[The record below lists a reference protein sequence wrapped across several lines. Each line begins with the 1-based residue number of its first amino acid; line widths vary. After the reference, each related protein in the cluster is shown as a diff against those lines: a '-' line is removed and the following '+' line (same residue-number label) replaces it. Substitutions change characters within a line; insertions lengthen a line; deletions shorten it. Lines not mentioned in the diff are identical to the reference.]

1 MYDEEAYDTSF
12 SIEYIF
18 SNTYNSKTFDGV
30 DNMVDIAYVEP
41 ANCIYVL
48 GDTIRVYDS
57 ILANVLA
64 DIEIPG
70 LTQSLELCYN
80 NVSSYIY
87 ALSQGT
93 LYKIDP
99 FIHQVI
105 GSFSL
110 SSTAYSLQLNK
121 KNGDIY
127 VSFNTTTQL
136 EIYDV
141 NDSLTT
147 ITTPY
152 ATLKMVFNDFEEDM
166 YVNTNAVSVLRIDGS
181 SRTISN
187 QYFIYGNDN
196 PIAYDPENEAV
207 FTFYEGTN
215 LYKIDNNAAVSIP
228 AISTGTFNSL
238 LFNNLTSTMNS
249 SSNLGYNSLLLSD
262 DTIEFS
268 VSPTDYGYQALN
280 QYDGDIYIGGAS
292 VILTIDSTNGQSKN
306 TQSFPGGDVT
316 KLIYNPDRRSIWSI
330 QPDTNLV
337 IELQVVLSSYF
348 ELETTT
354 ATPSS
359 DTFYGTL
366 SPDYVDRDYLWLHVR
381 EYIRRPRENF
391 NEEPIVSLYWK
402 WFSDNV
408 PEFFLYDFSG
418 TQLSTTGALAYAGEK
433 PLPNPVL
440 NKTANRDITKISDS
454 AYQQTIFDSIEQN
467 LEYIDDNED
476 ISVVPEPI
484 QLFIGYNSK
493 NEGALRSILQL
504 YKREDVDFTITTTN
518 ANYDIITLE
527 TIKDNTT
534 GEVYG
539 KITLDTNS
547 TSFFTSDSLGVTRG
561 FKIGQHLAIFIKD
574 VTNSKRQYISN
585 NNGYLVK
592 IRQIFARELIVD
604 FFKNVDRFQKETTV
618 IENFPKTGN
627 TTYLS
632 VRFKV
637 WDREIGRFNILG
649 QTEIEDVRYHTEL
662 NNIGK
667 LVSSDDVYI
676 FKEYDIKEEGI
687 DWNYL
692 NAKRK
697 EMLMVKNLIYPYIGS
712 YKSIINAINYF
723 GYNDLELYEYYRNV
737 DIESENYYKLFKV
750 EIPDIFDNTV
760 EGWKDNDFIKH
771 TFPNPKYEDTNLFNL
786 TFRITDKEGNNI
798 LYYTLEEVQK
808 KLQGL
813 KYWLQKNIIPITH
826 KILDITGRADFV
838 GGTTLVHQTRDA
850 QIFRV
855 NENFTPI
862 LFDLNEVYLLPVNSG
877 STVYNCVL
885 DFYINESVSRSLL
898 PQYFSID
905 IRTYEIYREWY
916 PFRNYQIGE
925 RVVYF
930 NKLYESFVINNK
942 TNNPRKY
949 ENAEIWR
956 VNTSYKLTDI
966 VSYDRMIYVWT
977 GQAGATVSTISPI
990 LDEGVGYNWLNI
1002 TEWKPIDLTPV
1013 EKITEYR
1020 DLSGV
1025 NGLRNLMPFN
1035 FTVDSNIT
1043 PYLVVEVTSDNGY
1056 GLTYRDRKNFEIKG
1070 ILDIQEIEAFTNL
1083 TTKQYRDAT
1092 LPVVYADIS
1101 SVPDLS
1107 MSAGSFTS
1115 GFADQSGN
1123 NTDRPYT
1130 DVGGGIVFPSIK
1142 HGFPYTITNNSSFT
1156 VNEFRIEFS
1165 GDFAYLVNPYV
1176 VSSFGSAYVSGLDL
1190 YWTGALAPAQSV
1202 TVQVRADVTSGGKAY
1217 WDDPANTSNNQSY
1230 IPVTSPLFSYQVI
1243 AKLASGTNFGA
1254 TFSTSANLTPS
1265 YRVLYYA
1272 SNPIIGLVT
1281 SPTTPFAFGQFQIF
1295 TFSQHGVNIIEPSD
1309 SVIYGTNYVNVTTG
1323 FNNSL
1328 GNFGYVYYQARTTGV
1343 IPTGSW
1349 RPTILLATWYTPSTS
1364 RSEVYFSGFPLGYS
1378 VGNPNFNAD
1387 FAPGLLFG
1395 TNSTSGSWTINNYYY
1410 P

>member
-1 MYDEEAYDTSF
+1 
-12 SIEYIF
+12 
-18 SNTYNSKTFDGV
+18 
-30 DNMVDIAYVEP
+30 
-41 ANCIYVL
+41 
-48 GDTIRVYDS
+48 
-57 ILANVLA
+57 
-64 DIEIPG
+64 
-70 LTQSLELCYN
+70 
-80 NVSSYIY
+80 
-87 ALSQGT
+87 
-93 LYKIDP
+93 
-99 FIHQVI
+99 
-105 GSFSL
+105 
-110 SSTAYSLQLNK
+110 
-121 KNGDIY
+121 
-127 VSFNTTTQL
+127 
-136 EIYDV
+136 
-141 NDSLTT
+141 
-147 ITTPY
+147 
-152 ATLKMVFNDFEEDM
+152 
-166 YVNTNAVSVLRIDGS
+166 
-181 SRTISN
+181 
-187 QYFIYGNDN
+187 
-196 PIAYDPENEAV
+196 
-207 FTFYEGTN
+207 
-215 LYKIDNNAAVSIP
+215 
-228 AISTGTFNSL
+228 
-238 LFNNLTSTMNS
+238 
-249 SSNLGYNSLLLSD
+249 
-262 DTIEFS
+262 
-268 VSPTDYGYQALN
+268 
-280 QYDGDIYIGGAS
+280 
-292 VILTIDSTNGQSKN
+292 
-306 TQSFPGGDVT
+306 
-316 KLIYNPDRRSIWSI
+316 
-330 QPDTNLV
+330 
-337 IELQVVLSSYF
+337 
-348 ELETTT
+348 
-354 ATPSS
+354 
-359 DTFYGTL
+359 
-366 SPDYVDRDYLWLHVR
+366 
-381 EYIRRPRENF
+381 
-391 NEEPIVSLYWK
+391 
-402 WFSDNV
+402 
-408 PEFFLYDFSG
+408 
-418 TQLSTTGALAYAGEK
+418 
-433 PLPNPVL
+433 
-440 NKTANRDITKISDS
+440 
-454 AYQQTIFDSIEQN
+454 
-467 LEYIDDNED
+467 
-476 ISVVPEPI
+476 
-484 QLFIGYNSK
+484 
-493 NEGALRSILQL
+493 
-504 YKREDVDFTITTTN
+504 
-518 ANYDIITLE
+518 
-527 TIKDNTT
+527 
-534 GEVYG
+534 
-539 KITLDTNS
+539 
-547 TSFFTSDSLGVTRG
+547 
-561 FKIGQHLAIFIKD
+561 
-574 VTNSKRQYISN
+574 
-585 NNGYLVK
+585 
-592 IRQIFARELIVD
+592 
-604 FFKNVDRFQKETTV
+604 
-618 IENFPKTGN
+618 
-627 TTYLS
+627 
-632 VRFKV
+632 
-637 WDREIGRFNILG
+637 
-649 QTEIEDVRYHTEL
+649 
-662 NNIGK
+662 
-667 LVSSDDVYI
+667 
-676 FKEYDIKEEGI
+676 
-687 DWNYL
+687 
-692 NAKRK
+692 
-697 EMLMVKNLIYPYIGS
+697 
-712 YKSIINAINYF
+712 
-723 GYNDLELYEYYRNV
+723 
-737 DIESENYYKLFKV
+737 
-750 EIPDIFDNTV
+750 
-760 EGWKDNDFIKH
+760 
-771 TFPNPKYEDTNLFNL
+771 L

-977 GQAGATVSTISPI
+977 GQAGATVSTISPV

-1043 PYLVVEVTSDNGY
+1043 PYLVIEVTSDNGY

-1107 MSAGSFTS
+1107 MSAGLFTS

-1230 IPVTSPLFSYQVI
+1230 IPVTSPSFAYQVI
-1243 AKLASGTNFGA
+1243 AKLASGTNFGV
-1254 TFSTSANLTPS
+1254 TFSTSANLTAT
-1265 YRVLYYA
+1265 YRTLWFRTF
-1272 SNPIIGLVT
+1272 PIISLST
-1281 SPTTPFAFGQFQIF
+1281 SPTVPYSPPGQFQIF
-1295 TFSQHGVNIIEPSD
+1295 TFSQHGITIIEPND
-1309 SVIYGTNYVNVTTG
+1309 SVIYATDYSTVATG

-1328 GNFGYVYYQARTTGV
+1328 GDFGYVCYQARTSG
-1343 IPTGSW
+1343 GGW
-1349 RPTILLATWYTPSTS
+1349 RPTFILATWYTTTTQ
-1364 RSEVYFSGFPLGYS
+1364 RSEVNFSGPPSQYHI
-1378 VGNPNFNAD
+1378 NQPNLFAD

-1395 TNSTSGSWTINNYYY
+1395 TNSTSNTWTINNYYY